1 MNTIGADLISDFQT
15 NDTTLQKYI
24 NVVDL
29 ISGQEKPVLGLYCNI
44 KKGNTI
50 NYSIT
55 VLDEELFKRCDINV
69 LQQKIDSFKAECQ
82 AKAQEEG
89 MIYIS

>member
-1 MNTIGADLISDFQT
+1 MNEIGANLINEFQT

-24 NVVDL
+24 NVVDP
-29 ISGQEKPVLGLYCNI
+29 ISGEEKPILGLYCNI

-50 NYSIT
+50 NYSVTII
-55 VLDEELFKRCDINV
+55 DEELFKRCDINV
-69 LQQKIDSFKAECQ
+69 LQEKIDSFKAECQ
-82 AKAQEEG
+82 EKAKADG